1 MKRSSGDLYTIAAKV
16 VVPDALWL
24 VHEPVRRA
32 RLAITGGQCWESLGS
47 LGKIVMRRMLFLLF
61 LVLAAVP
68 VRAAEENVLFLES
81 FHDLENWRP
90 LFFPKIPKHTLY
102 TVETEGD
109 RHYLRLESHA
119 SASALVYQKAFNVYD
134 YPHVRWR
141 WKVDNVYKNW
151 DGRTKRGDDYPI
163 RVYILFKYDPD
174 TAGFLEKVKY
184 NAAKLI
190 YGEYPPHSTLNYVWA
205 SKPFP
210 ERIITSP
217 YTGQAKLILLEKGED
232 KVGKWVLEEVNIID
246 DYQKAFG
253 EKPPVNASLAIMN
266 DSDNTGE
273 SAVSYLEFIEVY
285 R

>member
-217 YTGQAKLILLEKGED
+217 YTGQAKLIFLE
-232 KVGKWVLEEVNIID
+232 
-246 DYQKAFG
+246 AFG

>member
-1 MKRSSGDLYTIAAKV
+1 LRPLGEIAMG
-16 VVPDALWL
+16 
-24 VHEPVRRA
+24 
-32 RLAITGGQCWESLGS
+32 RL
-47 LGKIVMRRMLFLLF
+47 LFLLF
-61 LVLAAVP
+61 LVLAAGP
-68 VRAAEENVLFLES
+68 VRAGEETVFLRED

-90 LFFPKIPKHTLY
+90 LFFRKIPRHTLY

-109 RHYLRLESHA
+109 RHYLRVESHA
-119 SASALVYQKAFNVYD
+119 SASALVYQKAFDVYD
-134 YPHVRWR
+134 YPHIRWC

-151 DGRTKRGDDYPI
+151 DGRIKQGDDYPI

-174 TAGFLEKVKY
+174 RAGFLDQIKY

-210 ERIITSP
+210 ERIIASP
-217 YTGQAKLILLEKGED
+217 YTGQAKLILLEKGEK
-232 KVGKWVLEEVNIID
+232 KVGKWVLEEVNVTD
-246 DYQKAFG
+246 DYRKAFG
-253 EKPPVNASLAIMN
+253 EEPPVNASLAIMN